1 MLTVM
6 FNVYAYVLTVNGI
19 RVSIFFFFCTKK
31 NMKYLVKQTK
41 KKMKE
46 AQNTKLDYV
55 KFNFLVLKIFSEK

>member
-1 MLTVM
+1 
-6 FNVYAYVLTVNGI
+6 
-19 RVSIFFFFCTKK
+19 
-31 NMKYLVKQTK
+31 MKYLVKQTK